1 MGATER
7 APLGG
12 AEQDEMGRQHIFAVN
27 NSPDLLD
34 IFRMLF
40 QRHDYNITATSFVP
54 QIFEQIVTLGPS
66 ILLIDLAHRE
76 RVGWELLERLQ
87 REARTREIPVI
98 VLSTSTASLER
109 VRADPARYGGD
120 YFLAK
125 PFDIDELLAAVRS
138 LIGPA

>member
-40 QRHDYNITATSFVP
+40 QRHDYNITATSFAP
-54 QIFEQIVTLGPS
+54 QIFEQIVTL
-66 ILLIDLAHRE
+66 
-76 RVGWELLERLQ
+76 
-87 REARTREIPVI
+87 
-98 VLSTSTASLER
+98 
-109 VRADPARYGGD
+109 
-120 YFLAK
+120 
-125 PFDIDELLAAVRS
+125 
-138 LIGPA
+138 